1 MLRSVQFGG
10 LLILGPLEKPLEIA
24 DYVFYCIKNGSERNS
39 EHFNLPRNGSEQN
52 YLVLSV
58 FLRAFVYLPRNGL
71 ERNCSAKQRNSDGM
85 NQNFR
90 LFRVPRNNVSLPV

>member
-1 MLRSVQFGG
+1 MLAKRIIDDLSRFFEGAPTFLTPIWG
-10 LLILGPLEKPLEIA
+10 KKILGPLEKPLEIA

-58 FLRAFVYLPRNGL
+58 FLRAFVYLSRNGS
-71 ERNCSAKQRNSDGM
+71 ERNCSAKQGI
-85 NQNFR
+85 
-90 LFRVPRNNVSLPV
+90 PTE